1 MKKFNLKTLVFLAML
16 VAISI
21 VCGKYL
27 AIRGGDI
34 MRFSLENMPIIFA
47 GIAFGPL
54 AGGLVGS
61 VADIVG
67 CVMVAYTINPI
78 ITLGAGVI
86 GILSGIIPII
96 LQKTKLKSTLILVI
110 TVASSHIIGSMLIKT
125 VGLYA
130 YYNMPF
136 AVLLLWRILNY
147 LIVGAIDGA
156 VLHILFCRKEIR
168 AHIKLLGGR
177 EL

>member
-47 GIAFGPL
+47 GMAFGPL
-54 AGGLVGS
+54 AGGLVGA

-78 ITLGAGVI
+78 VTLGAGVI

-147 LIVGAIDGA
+147 IIVGAIDGA

>member
-47 GIAFGPL
+47 GMAFGPL
-54 AGGLVGS
+54 AGGLVGC

-78 ITLGAGVI
+78 VTLGAGVI